1 MKAKQKT
8 MLRVFGLLLAL
19 LMVVASFAACSTT
32 GTGDDTGTPSGTSG
46 GGTSGEGETEPAT
59 NEWGEEDIKNGV
71 PEDLDYNDT
80 LQIAMRPAD
89 SWTREIDPSNL
100 GDQVNQQ
107 ICYRNIAVSNQLGVE
122 IKVSK
127 LNELTTGHSNYN
139 QWIIAQHMAD
149 AGTVDLVIS
158 VAAQQVRSGL
168 KDCFVDLQDST
179 KLTYLDLNKN
189 YWNQNYMDSAELY
202 GKLYY
207 LVGDMNLSVYDRTL
221 VTFANYKTLAA
232 LEYGD
237 IFETVMDGDW
247 TLEKMQEIMAEYPYV
262 DNDSVEGK
270 SAGDQFAIVGC
281 YSSEVWDA
289 WLGGF
294 GLNLSQKTEDGGFEF
309 CIEGNTALES
319 AGEKVYQLMQSAN
332 AFTYAKIDSAFDW
345 FINGTALFDV
355 TCLSPSPAKTSA
367 LRAFEDQYAILPMP
381 KYDSNQTSYSVCPQ
395 DTYNVMSVMDG
406 SSVNTEMVSAWL
418 ELTCSKSYDK
428 VRPMYVT
435 QMLTGKYL
443 AMAENVEVMNLI
455 LDSVHFDPAVIFSL
469 ALNDFE
475 QTLWRNNVRKGNSI
489 LNAWDARKTK
499 DQNALDDLLLW
510 YMTGSTD

>member
-100 GDQVNQQ
+100 DDQVNQQ
-107 ICYRNIAVSNQLGVE
+107 IYYRNIAVSNQLGVE

-270 SAGDQFAIVGC
+270 
-281 YSSEVWDA
+281 
-289 WLGGF
+289 
-294 GLNLSQKTEDGGFEF
+294 
-309 CIEGNTALES
+309 S